1 MCLAHTCT
9 AHNSV
14 IDQVGIPPLKQPLS
28 VGRPVDILPFKN
40 IIFIIDIVII

>member
-9 AHNSV
+9 GHNSV

-40 IIFIIDIVII
+40 IICIVDIDII